1 MKPPFRADQ
10 VGSLLRPAALAE
22 ARAKFTRG
30 AVSAD
35 ALRQVEDDCIRTIVE
50 KQRSTGLRSITDG
63 ELRRSYWHIDYLR
76 QLDGVTIAAMPNR
89 SRFSGTEEQPPVATV
104 TGKVGCSKPIMVDAF
119 EYLQSV
125 IGATV
130 AAVVRGTGTAGVGGT
145 GSANVGGTGSA
156 DVGASGSADVG
167 ATSTA
172 GVGATGVTGVTRA
185 TAKVT
190 IPSPSMLY
198 MRGGRNAVSGTVYP
212 DLDEFWHDVAV
223 AYQRAIRFFAER
235 GCTYLQLDD
244 VSFAYLCDPKFREG
258 CRLNG
263 DDPDT
268 LPQTFTN
275 AVNAALRGRPKGMTV
290 TMHTC
295 RGNFRSSWV
304 AEGGY
309 ESVAEAM
316 FSIDVDGFFMEFDS
330 ARAGS
335 FEPLRYLPAG
345 KRAVLGLVTT
355 KQGAIESEDEIK
367 RRIEAAG
374 AYAPMESLCLSPQCG
389 FSSTHHGNA
398 VSETEQ
404 WRKLDLVVRVARE
417 VWGEA

>member
-1 MKPPFRADQ
+1 MQPPFRADQ
-10 VGSLLRPAALAE
+10 VGSLLRPAVLAA
-22 ARAKFTRG
+22 ARAQFKQG
-30 AVSAD
+30 ALSAD
-35 ALRQVEDDCIRTIVE
+35 ALRKIEDDCIRNIVE
-50 KQRSTGLRSITDG
+50 RQQSIGLRSITDG
-63 ELRRSYWHIDYLR
+63 ELRRDYWHIDFLR
-76 QLDGVTIAAMPNR
+76 QLDGVTIAAMPDQ
-89 SRFSGTEEQPPVATV
+89 SRFAGTEEQPPVATV

-119 EYLQSV
+119 TYLQ
-125 IGATV
+125 
-130 AAVVRGTGTAGVGGT
+130 
-145 GSANVGGTGSA
+145 
-156 DVGASGSADVG
+156 
-167 ATSTA
+167 
-172 GVGATGVTGVTRA
+172 GVTSG

-198 MRGGRNAVSGTVYP
+198 MRGGRNAVSSMVYP
-212 DLDEFWHDVAV
+212 DLAEFWDDVAV
-223 AYQRAIRFFAER
+223 AYRSAIRFFAER

-244 VSFAYLCDPKFREG
+244 VSFAYLCDAKFREG

-263 DDPDT
+263 DDPDA
-268 LPQTFTN
+268 LPRTFAS
-275 AVNAALRGRPKGMTV
+275 AVNAALRGRPAGMTV

-309 ESVAEAM
+309 ETIAEAM

-345 KRAVLGLVTT
+345 KKAVLGLVTT
-355 KQGAIESEDEIK
+355 KQGAIESADEIK
-367 RRIEAAG
+367 RRIAAAG
-374 AYAPMESLCLSPQCG
+374 AYVPVDNLCLSPQCG

-398 VSETEQ
+398 LSETEQ
-404 WRKLDLVVRVARE
+404 WRKLELVVSVAHD